1 MIFNRD
7 NEKNSLTVSLSGEID
22 HHSAFA
28 VRSEIDR
35 LVALHRP
42 GVLYLDLSAITF
54 CDSSGLGLIMG
65 RHKLMQE
72 SGGEL
77 VLLSPPKAVMRIIE
91 LSGMN
96 KYIKFE
102 RSEENVEATAG

>member
-35 LVALHRP
+35 LILGYRP
-42 GVLYLDLSAITF
+42 KVLYLDLSAITF

-72 SGGEL
+72 NGGEL
-77 VLLSPPKAVMRIIE
+77 ILKSPPKAVVRIIE

-96 KYIKFE
+96 KYIKYD
-102 RSEENVEATAG
+102 RSEDNVEATAG